1 MGLLRRLRG
10 KKKVVKPKGKEY
22 KRVTTRLL
30 RKYPQMFEVA
40 GSPAQMKA
48 YRAAI
53 SSAER
58 KELKRSMPL
67 RMKRK
72 YGKRPSS

>member
-1 MGLLRRLRG
+1 MALFRR
-10 KKKVVKPKGKEY
+10 KKKVVTPKGKEY
-22 KRVTTRLL
+22 RQVTTRLL

-40 GSPAQMKA
+40 GSPGQMKA
-48 YRAAI
+48 YHKLSPAEKRAA
-53 SSAER
+53 
-58 KELKRSMPL
+58 KPTMPL